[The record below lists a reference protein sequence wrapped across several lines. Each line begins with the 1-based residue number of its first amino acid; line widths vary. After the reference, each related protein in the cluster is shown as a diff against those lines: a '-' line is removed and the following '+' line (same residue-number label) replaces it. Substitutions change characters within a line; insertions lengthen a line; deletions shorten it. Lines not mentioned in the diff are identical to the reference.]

1 MSSVEETSQLP
12 EVLRW
17 TDCPKCGS
25 ANHHWAHRTPVSTLR
40 FFLKLVGVLAEFVLG
55 LLSLVVVV
63 LFGVPL
69 LFDRPITERR
79 KCDECG
85 KIFIA
90 KLTSKPNFDVCLQCQ
105 YNLTGN
111 RSGRCP
117 ECGWRLPRQYRAHRR
132 TANKKA
138 TSDD

>member
-1 MSSVEETSQLP
+1 MV
-12 EVLRW
+12 V
-17 TDCPKCGS
+17 DGIKDI
-25 ANHHWAHRTPVSTLR
+25 
-40 FFLKLVGVLAEFVLG
+40 LA
-55 LLSLVVVV
+55 
-63 LFGVPL
+63 L
-69 LFDRPITERR
+69 LFTEDPVRPDSPPEQKR